1 MNYIDE
7 KKVRSD
13 LQMKDIYFSKIEF
26 IQNKDLNE
34 LGEIKLSTNYKIDI
48 RDLNEDEKE
57 ILFSVQIFSEDE
69 RLSVNLVANGLFKL
83 ESVNLSKEE
92 KDIVFKH
99 NAVAIM
105 FPFIRSQ
112 VALITAQPGLNSV
125 MLQPI
130 NTSKIW
136 DKE

>member
-1 MNYIDE
+1 MNYINE

-13 LQMKDIYFSKIEF
+13 LQMKDIYFSKIECL
-26 IQNKDLNE
+26 QNKDLSK
-34 LGEIKLSTNYKIDI
+34 LGEVNLNTNYKVDI
-48 RDLNEDEKE
+48 KDINEDEKE
-57 ILFSVQIFSEDE
+57 ILFEVQIFSEDE
-69 RLSVNLVANGLFKL
+69 RLTINLVANGLFKL
-83 ESVNLSKEE
+83 DSVNLSKEE
-92 KDIVFKH
+92 KDIVFRH

>member
-83 ESVNLSKEE
+83 ESVNLNKEE

-136 DKE
+136 NKE

>member
-1 MNYIDE
+1 MNYINE

-13 LQMKDIYFSKIEF
+13 LQMKDIYFSKIECL
-26 IQNKDLNE
+26 QNKDLSK
-34 LGEIKLSTNYKIDI
+34 LGEVNLKTNYKVDI
-48 RDLNEDEKE
+48 KDINEDEKE
-57 ILFSVQIFSEDE
+57 ILFEVQIFSEDE
-69 RLSVNLVANGLFKL
+69 RLTINLVANGLFKL
-83 ESVNLSKEE
+83 DSVNLSKEE
-92 KDIVFKH
+92 KDIVFRH

>member
-1 MNYIDE
+1 MNYINE
-7 KKVRSD
+7 KTVRSD
-13 LQMKDIYFSKIEF
+13 LQMKDIYFSKIECL
-26 IQNKDLNE
+26 QNKDLSK
-34 LGEIKLSTNYKIDI
+34 LGEVNLKTNYKVDI
-48 RDLNEDEKE
+48 KDINEDEKE
-57 ILFSVQIFSEDE
+57 ILFEVQIFSEDE
-69 RLSVNLVANGLFKL
+69 RLTINLVANGLFKL

-136 DKE
+136 NKE